1 MKKIALL
8 VLLVSCVSLFP
19 LYADDFTVE
28 GAEPYDTKATP
39 QWLKD
44 LRRGE
49 IITLGSWPFTVLLTS
64 LGYSLIQVGAHN
76 FDFSYMRNPFSTV
89 GGDYSESETL
99 GIIFTSLGISVGV
112 GMADFLVNLVK
123 RKKAE
128 KKNNSR
134 QMENVTITPLE
145 GGNDFIFQDRNSEI
159 IFGNLESAVF

>member
-19 LYADDFTVE
+19 LCADDFTVE

-134 QMENVTITPLE
+134 QMESVTITPLE
-145 GGNDFIFQDRNSEI
+145 GGNDFILQDRNSEI

>member
-8 VLLVSCVSLFP
+8 ALLFLCVSLFP
-19 LYADDFTVE
+19 LAADDFTVE

-49 IITLGSWPFTVLLTS
+49 IITLGSWPFTLLLTS
-64 LGYSLIQVGAHN
+64 LGYSLVQVGSHN
-76 FDFSYMRNPFSTV
+76 FDFTYMRNPFSTV

-112 GMADFLVNLVK
+112 GMADFIATLVK

-134 QMENVTITPLE
+134 QMENIIVTPLE
-145 GGNDFIFQDRNSEI
+145 GGGDFFLHDRNSEI